1 MFVNSRGSDHKD
13 VALRPAVLRSIHL
26 ARARTLD
33 DEIDRAAIVPVS
45 ARLNTRTNHLQ
56 ISPYTREHRTTG
68 TRLDIFEND
77 VVERIALDLG
87 KPQQRFA
94 GVIPAI
100 YQHALLLF
108 SVVPGWQKAGGGIA
122 PFRDLLFKPL
132 DLLLVRIRF
141 HAERFQK
148 AYDR

>member
-1 MFVNSRGSDHKD
+1 MFVNGRGSNHKD

-26 ARARTLD
+26 GRARTLPG
-33 DEIDRAAIVPVS
+33 EIDRAAIVPVS
-45 ARLNTRTNHLQ
+45 ARLHTRTNHLQ
-56 ISPYTREHRTTG
+56 ISPYAWQHRIAG
-68 TRLDIFEND
+68 ARLDVFEND

-108 SVVPGWQKAGGGIA
+108 SAMPGWQKAG
-122 PFRDLLFKPL
+122 
-132 DLLLVRIRF
+132 
-141 HAERFQK
+141 
-148 AYDR
+148 